1 MRPLQGITVVAL
13 EHVIAG
19 PFCTRQLADLGA
31 RIIKIER
38 PDGGDPAR
46 AYDDRVRGM
55 SSHFVWTNRSKESIT
70 LDLKQ
75 GQAREIV
82 RKLLRDADVL
92 VQNLAPGAAARM
104 GFSYDQ
110 LKGELPRLIVCDIS
124 GYGGDGPYRDKKA
137 YDLLIQSESGF
148 VSVTGTPDE
157 GVKAGAS
164 VA

>member
-1 MRPLQGITVVAL
+1 MRPLEGVTVVAL

-38 PDGGDPAR
+38 PGVGDPSR

-75 GQAREIV
+75 DAARRIV
-82 RKLLRDADVL
+82 HQLLERADVL
-92 VQNLAPGAAARM
+92 VQNLAPGDLWAHAQLRARTLGERRYAGWKDQGDAATL
-104 GFSYDQ
+104 GYDACAIAK
-110 LKGELPRLIVCDIS
+110 LHAERVI
-124 GYGGDGPYRDKKA
+124 
-137 YDLLIQSESGF
+137 
-148 VSVTGTPDE
+148 
-157 GVKAGAS
+157 
-164 VA
+164 